1 MNIEKCSSGYTG
13 PLGRRGGILV
23 MTALAAVFMIS
34 MIAMVTDVGYM
45 YYSHSRLQ
53 TAVNAGWKA
62 GFDRLSG
69 YELGKELTPSE
80 QESIKAHI
88 REVIRSNG
96 FSQEQLSDEDID
108 IDVKRNSL
116 RVVAKGKI
124 GLFFARIMNI
134 NSTEVGAIRD
144 NESSFAGI
152 IPLAIPHGTTKDFS
166 KKMYSCSLFGADSG
180 FRDGQEYILKLGSG
194 AGNTEVPPEQDD
206 LKMILIPMDS
216 GAQKSE
222 TGYLRAYGIA
232 FWCLRI
238 GNGTDTGFT
247 PVYWLLG
254 YRGGSF
260 FLPYHDDLIAKLK
273 TNAYKSVSYEV
284 IEGSDAIQAIFNQVN
299 PNVLELYDRPR
310 IAVYSSQAGADP
322 VEEVLRSALIPYG
335 EYSMPDGWQRAE
347 DYDEDENSHI
357 YDGEI
362 LSNALDGFHWVHLH
376 HEDFTGFSGGCGRR
390 NWTCRDFFDSNSL
403 GTGANAQNRM
413 CPYCSGK
420 YTLVSKKWQ
429 WSNSYNVE
437 SCQLRN
443 IRCAERQ
450 GKNGVFYRND
460 AGVTMCGSSD
470 YLQCREYNTLRGI
483 AAAHGFT
490 SDAES
495 EPKPRDYVDTGN
507 NGPGIDADADGWFN
521 KATAVQKMKWDVARK
536 IRNHVEIG
544 GFLFA
549 QCFAPETLD
558 IALWQAEIYDG
569 KDSLT
574 AFSGCFAF
582 DDYSYRRF
590 PIKNG
595 VSYYSTINSPIAVG
609 TSLPFNLIGAVEP
622 RCQNH
627 GTYPDTGTG
636 HTAVFNHDCV
646 KEETTILGSRTTN
659 SSQARYVK
667 GQKGAGEFTFLAGH
681 YHHNVQSKRL
691 VLNNILLGSLVEK
704 DVTGDVPPPPEIA
717 GKNKNNYGPI
727 DVDNTTGGGAN
738 DYRDRFMHGFN
749 NPIDINDR
757 LLPEPGNMR
766 GPTDQAVDFRVYGDA
781 LNRPNA
787 RIIVPIT
794 DIGPE
799 IPLNST
805 KNEDAASIYDLQG
818 TDHPNGIYRPENYDF
833 EASVRI
839 IGFAEFEVIPP
850 ASYTRAGYDGSL
862 DYEAGDAGDL
872 GPYQP
877 GQVRGKFIRY
887 IVNPNDL
894 PDGKL
899 Y

>member
-1 MNIEKCSSGYTG
+1 
-13 PLGRRGGILV
+13 
-23 MTALAAVFMIS
+23 MTALAAVLMIS
-34 MIAMVTDVGYM
+34 IIALVTDIGYL
-45 YYSHSRLQ
+45 YFSHSRLQ

-62 GFDRLSG
+62 GFDRLADF
-69 YELGKELTPSE
+69 EPGKQLTAE
-80 QESIKAHI
+80 DIQNVRNHI
-88 REVIRSNG
+88 IEVIRTNG
-96 FSQEQLSDEDID
+96 FSQEELSDNDIETEISRD
-108 IDVKRNSL
+108 SL
-116 RVVAKGKI
+116 KVAAKGGV

-134 NSTEVGAIRD
+134 NSTEVSASRD
-144 NESSFAGI
+144 SGSSFAGI

-166 KKMYSCSLFGADSG
+166 KNMYTCSLFGSDEG
-180 FRDGQEYILKLGSG
+180 FQDGQEYILKLGSG
-194 AGNTEVPPEQDD
+194 GGNTEIPPDQDG

-273 TNAYKSVSYEV
+273 SNPYKSVSYEV
-284 IEGSDAIQAIFNQVN
+284 IEGSDAIQAIFDQVN

-335 EYSMPDGWQRAE
+335 GYSMPDGWQRTE
-347 DYDEDENSHI
+347 TYDEDNNSHI

-362 LSNALDGFHWVHLH
+362 LDGTLDGYHWVHLH

-390 NWTCRDFFDSNSL
+390 DWTCRTFFDNNSL
-403 GTGANAQNRM
+403 GTEDNAQNRM

-420 YTLVSKKWQ
+420 YTLTTTQKWKRVSGKWQ
-429 WSNSYNVE
+429 WVTVTSWQWADSYDE
-437 SCQLRN
+437 DSCQLRH

-450 GKNGVFYRND
+450 GKNGVFYRDD

-483 AAAHGFT
+483 AAAHGYT
-490 SDAES
+490 SDEGS
-495 EPKPRDYVDTGN
+495 EPKPRDVIGTGN
-507 NGPGIDADADGWFN
+507 NGPGIGDNAAGWFD
-521 KATAVQKMKWDVARK
+521 KATAVQKMKWDVARR
-536 IRNHVEIG
+536 IRSHVEIG

-558 IALWQAEIYDG
+558 IALWQAGIYEG
-569 KDSLT
+569 KDPVT
-574 AFSGCFAF
+574 AFSDCFAF
-582 DDYSYRRF
+582 EDYIYRRF
-590 PIKNG
+590 PIKVG
-595 VSYYSTINSPIAVG
+595 VSYYSTINSPISAG
-609 TSLPFNLIGAVEP
+609 TSLPFTLIGATDP

-646 KEETTILGSRTTN
+646 KDETAILGNRTTN

-667 GQKGAGEFTFLAGH
+667 GQKGSGEFTFLAGH

-704 DVTGDVPPPPEIA
+704 DVTGDVPPPDDIT
-717 GKNKNNYGPI
+717 GKNKSSYGPV
-727 DVDNTTGGGAN
+727 DMDNTNGGGAN
-738 DYRDRFMHGFN
+738 DYRDRFMFGFN
-749 NPIDINDR
+749 NPLEINDR
-757 LLPEPGNMR
+757 LMIEPGNMA
-766 GPTDQAVDFRVYGDA
+766 GPTDQAVGFRVYG
-781 LNRPNA
+781 NETYKPNS

-805 KNEDAASIYDLQG
+805 KNASASSIYDLQG

-850 ASYTRAGYDGSL
+850 ASYTRAGYDGTL
-862 DYEAGDAGDL
+862 DYEAGHAGDL

-887 IVNPNDL
+887 IVDPNEL
-894 PDGKL
+894 PPGKL